1 MATDLDILRHKEWL
15 GLLQPVGL
23 VVSPPALIKAQ
34 AVIDRSRPVDLQD
47 RLLAVISTD
56 PIPRHQDDKIAW
68 IENFPAFTQKIFGWR
83 DRDLIGASNQDDLPE
98 EVSVSLPSYGEV
110 LKPTYAVRDP
120 DSDQWVLLIQ
130 EVAPGLPFDEDDPA
144 TTNGHGWQASI
155 QAKFERLLRE
165 TGVNAGLLVNGIELR
180 LVYAP
185 KGESSGHLTFP
196 IQAMTEVPGRLILG
210 ALDLL
215 LGEDRLFNVPENQR
229 LKRLLEDSRNYQAEV
244 STKLSGQVLDALWE
258 LLRGFQAAD
267 AAVNEKI
274 LRELA
279 ETDPQHIYGGL
290 IATLMR
296 LVFLLYAEDEGLM
309 PDDEVYQRNY
319 AVSGLYEKLREDAGN
334 YPDTMDQRYGAWAT
348 LLSLFRLVY
357 DGGGPTEEYL
367 PARHGQLFDPD
378 EYPFLEGRP
387 IASHFATFGRI
398 EAPRISDGVICRML
412 DKLLVLDGE
421 RLSYRALD
429 VEQIGSVYEAIMGY
443 EVEIAHGRSIAV
455 RPKDVVVDVDKIL
468 AAKPADRVNLLKTAE
483 CELKGAAL
491 KELKEAKTAEDIAAA
506 IGRRVSLRT
515 PNLLAA
521 GSLFLQPGEERRRSG
536 SHYTPRKLTQP
547 IVEKTLEPVLKNLGE
562 HPTPEQLLDLKV
574 CDLAMGSAAFLVE
587 ACRQLADKL
596 VEAWNYH
603 GKPADLPETV
613 EDVVVA
619 RRLVAYRC
627 LYGVDKNPFAVNL
640 ARLSLWLVT
649 LAKDLPF
656 TFLDHALKCGDSLV
670 GLTRAEIGSFGA
682 SAAYEP
688 TFFEDHKRLIKQSA
702 TRALAYRQQIQTSDT
717 RTDGDAEAKQ
727 ALLQD
732 VDRTLKPARLTAKV
746 AVASFFAGDNAKQR
760 QKYREEF
767 GGKLIGYEKELVD
780 ESEIQAIAARL
791 TTGTKAIQPFNW
803 ELEFPEVFE
812 RENPGFDA
820 IVGNPPFLGGNRIST
835 VFGHTYQSWFITQH
849 VESHGN
855 GDLVAHFFRRA
866 FNLLRK
872 DRTLGLIA
880 TNTIAQGDTR
890 TTGLRFICNNGGT
903 IYRAYKRVKWPGLA
917 SVVVSVINIYK
928 GSYQGTKILNGTAV
942 DVITAFLFHTG
953 GNNNPTE
960 LIENSR
966 KSFQGCNTS
975 GQGFLFEDNS
985 IDATSIGVMHEIISS
1000 DTSYSEVIF
1009 PYASGAEI
1017 NASPSFTPKRYV
1029 IGFGR
1034 MSLEEC
1040 RERYPR
1046 LVAIVESKVKPDRE
1060 SRPKNSQSEALAK
1073 RWWQWHTD
1081 RPSLKEASHSL
1092 DRVLVISRV
1101 RSEAFVFLP
1110 TSIVCSEQLVVFAF
1124 SSYSAFAVLQSRTHD
1139 IWGRFFSSTAL
1150 DLLRYTPSTCFETF
1164 PFPPNWG
1171 NDLTLEAAGKAYYEF
1186 RADLMVRHN
1195 EGLTATYNRFH
1206 DPDETNPD
1214 ILKLRELHAQMDRAV
1229 LDAYGWTDIPT
1240 DCEFLLDYEDDD
1252 EGTSKRKKPWRYRWP
1267 EEVHDEVLARLL
1279 KLNQER
1285 AEEEKLGRTPRR
1297 KVDTKTKT
1305 SARASATAYG
1315 DLPLFNSAEETTK
1328 P

>member
-1 MATDLDILRHKEWL
+1 MAADLDILRHKEWL

-34 AVIDRSRPVDLQD
+34 AVIDRGRLVDLQQQ
-47 RLLAVISTD
+47 LLTIVSTE
-56 PIPRHQDDKIAW
+56 PIPRHKDEKIAW
-68 IENFPAFTQKIFGWR
+68 IENFPVFTQKVLGWR
-83 DRDLIGASNQDDLPE
+83 DRDLVGASNPEDLPE
-98 EVSVSLPSYGEV
+98 ELSVALPSYGET
-110 LKPTYAVRDP
+110 LRPTYAVRDP
-120 DSDQWVLLIQ
+120 DSEQWVLLVQ
-130 EVAPGLPFDEDDPA
+130 EIAPGLPFDEDDPA
-144 TTNGHGWQASI
+144 TVTGQGWQASI

-165 TGVNAGLLVNGIELR
+165 TGVYAGLLVNGIEIR

-196 IQAMTEVPGRLILG
+196 VQAMTEVPGRLILG

-229 LKRLLEDSRNYQAEV
+229 LNRLLEESRNYQAEV

-267 AAVNEKI
+267 AAVNGRI

-309 PDDEVYQRNY
+309 PDDEVYQRHY

-387 IASHFATFGRI
+387 LGSRFATFGRI
-398 EAPRISDGVICRML
+398 DAPRIADGVVYRML
-412 DKLLVLDGE
+412 EKLLVLDGE

-468 AAKPADRVNLLKTAE
+468 AAKPADRANILKAAE
-483 CELKGAAL
+483 CELKGTAL

-506 IGRRVSLRT
+506 IGRRVSPRT

-603 GKPADLPETV
+603 GKTSLPSPLSTSGEGEQEAAPSPGSPSPSPQLERGSGGEVPSIPGYIYALCRQLRMRQTDAETLLWEVLRNRQFEGLKFRRQHPLGRYIADFYCSQHHLVIELDGAIHDRPDRQEHDRIREEVIRAQKLTILHFRNEDV
-613 EDVVVA
+613 EDNLEGILQTIYNTITPSETSPPSPLSTRGEGGQVVAPSRGSPSPSPQLERGSGGEVPFPPDNIDPVLYA
-619 RRLVAYRC
+619 RRLVAQRC

-688 TFFEDHKRLIKQSA
+688 TFFEDHKLLMQQSA
-702 TRALAYRQQIQTSDT
+702 TKALVFRQQIQSSDT
-717 RTDGDAEAKQ
+717 RSDADAETKQ
-727 ALLQD
+727 GLLQD
-732 VDRTLKPARLTAKV
+732 VERTLEPARLTAKV
-746 AVASFFAGDNAKQR
+746 AVASFFAGENVKQR
-760 QKYREEF
+760 QQKREEF
-767 GGKLIGYEKELVD
+767 GGKLIGYEKGLVEEAD
-780 ESEIQAIAARL
+780 IQSVVARL
-791 TTGTKAIQPFNW
+791 TAGAKAVLPFNW

-820 IVGNPPFLGGNRIST
+820 IVGNPPFAGKNTTINAHPEGYVDWLK
-835 VFGHTYQSWFITQH
+835 VVHP
-849 VESHGN
+849 ESHGN
-855 GDLVAHFFRRA
+855 ADLVAHFFRRG
-866 FNLLRK
+866 FTLLRSGG
-872 DRTLGLIA
+872 TLGLIA

-890 TTGLRFICNNGGT
+890 STGLRFICNNGGM
-903 IYRAYKRVKWPGLA
+903 IYNATRRYKWPGLA
-917 SVVVSVINIYK
+917 AVVVS
-928 GSYQGTKILNGTAV
+928 
-942 DVITAFLFHTG
+942 
-953 GNNNPTE
+953 
-960 LIENSR
+960 
-966 KSFQGCNTS
+966 
-975 GQGFLFEDNS
+975 
-985 IDATSIGVMHEIISS
+985 
-1000 DTSYSEVIF
+1000 
-1009 PYASGAEI
+1009 
-1017 NASPSFTPKRYV
+1017 
-1029 IGFGR
+1029 
-1034 MSLEEC
+1034 
-1040 RERYPR
+1040 
-1046 LVAIVESKVKPDRE
+1046 LVHMMKV
-1060 SRPKNSQSEALAK
+1060 A
-1073 RWWQWHTD
+1073 
-1081 RPSLKEASHSL
+1081 
-1092 DRVLVISRV
+1092 
-1101 RSEAFVFLP
+1101 
-1110 TSIVCSEQLVVFAF
+1110 
-1124 SSYSAFAVLQSRTHD
+1124 
-1139 IWGRFFSSTAL
+1139 
-1150 DLLRYTPSTCFETF
+1150 
-1164 PFPPNWG
+1164 
-1171 NDLTLEAAGKAYYEF
+1171 
-1186 RADLMVRHN
+1186 
-1195 EGLTATYNRFH
+1195 
-1206 DPDETNPD
+1206 
-1214 ILKLRELHAQMDRAV
+1214 
-1229 LDAYGWTDIPT
+1229 
-1240 DCEFLLDYEDDD
+1240 
-1252 EGTSKRKKPWRYRWP
+1252 
-1267 EEVHDEVLARLL
+1267 
-1279 KLNQER
+1279 
-1285 AEEEKLGRTPRR
+1285 
-1297 KVDTKTKT
+1297 
-1305 SARASATAYG
+1305 
-1315 DLPLFNSAEETTK
+1315 
-1328 P
+1328 

>member
-1 MATDLDILRHKEWL
+1 MATDLDILKHKEWL
-15 GLLQPVGL
+15 GLLQPIGL

-34 AVIDRSRPVDLQD
+34 AVVDRGKLVDLQD
-47 RLLAVISTD
+47 RLLGVISTE
-56 PIPRHQDDKIAW
+56 PISRHPDDKIAW
-68 IENFPAFTQKIFGWR
+68 IENFPAFTQKVLGWR
-83 DRDLIGASNQDDLPE
+83 DRDLAGALCPDELPE
-98 EVSVSLPSYGEV
+98 NLSVALPGYGEV
-110 LKPTYAVRDP
+110 LQPTYAVRDP
-120 DSDQWVLLIQ
+120 DTEQWVLLIQ

-144 TTNGHGWQASI
+144 SVAGHGWQASI

-165 TGVNAGLLVNGIELR
+165 TGVYAGLLVNGTEIR

-196 IQAMTEVPGRLILG
+196 VQAMTEVPGRLILG
-210 ALDLL
+210 AIDLL
-215 LGEDRLFNVPENQR
+215 LGEDRLFNVPEDQR
-229 LKRLLEDSRNYQAEV
+229 LTRLLEDSRNYQAEV

-258 LLRGFQAAD
+258 LLRGLQAAD
-267 AAVNEKI
+267 AAVNGKI
-274 LRELA
+274 FRELA

-334 YPDTMDQRYGAWAT
+334 YPDTMDQRYGAWAA

-378 EYPFLEGRP
+378 EYPYLEGR
-387 IASHFATFGRI
+387 SLGSRFATCGRI
-398 EAPRISDGVICRML
+398 EAPRVSDGVIYRML

-421 RLSYRALD
+421 RLSYRSLD

-443 EVEIAHGRSIAV
+443 EVEIARGRSIAV
-455 RPKDVVVDVDKIL
+455 RPKDVVVDVDEIL
-468 AAKPADRVNLLKTAE
+468 AAKPADRAKMLKEAE
-483 CELKGAAL
+483 CELKGGAL
-491 KELKEAKTAEDIAAA
+491 KELKEAKTAEEIAAA
-506 IGRRVSLRT
+506 IGRRVSPRT

-587 ACRQLADKL
+587 ACRQLADEL

-619 RRLVAYRC
+619 RRLVAQRC

-688 TFFEDHKRLIKQSA
+688 TVFEEHKRLMKQSA
-702 TRALAYRQQIQTSDT
+702 TRALAYRQQIQGSDT
-717 RTDGDAEAKQ
+717 RSDGDAEAKQ

-732 VDRTLKPARLTAKV
+732 VDRSLEPTRLAAKV
-746 AVASFFAGDNAKQR
+746 AIAAFFAGGNAKQR
-760 QKYREEF
+760 QKNREEF
-767 GGKLIGYEKELVD
+767 GGKLIGYEKGLVD
-780 ESEIQAIAARL
+780 ESEVQAVVAKL
-791 TTGTKAIQPFNW
+791 TTGTKAVLPFNW

-820 IVGNPPFLGGNRIST
+820 IVGNPPFAGKNTTINANPEGYLEWLK
-835 VFGHTYQSWFITQH
+835 VVHP
-849 VESHGN
+849 ESHGN
-855 GDLVAHFFRRA
+855 ADLVSHFFRRS
-866 FNLLRK
+866 FNLIRQNG
-872 DRTLGLIA
+872 TFGLIA

-890 TTGLRFICNNGGT
+890 SSGLRFICQNGGT
-903 IYRAYKRVKWPGLA
+903 IYNAQKRVKWPGLA
-917 SVVVSVINIYK
+917 AVVVSVVNIFK
-928 GSYQGTKILNGTAV
+928 GRYQGVKSLDNRALER
-942 DVITAFLFHTG
+942 ITAFLFHDG
-953 GNNNPTE
+953 GHENPAV
-960 LIENSR
+960 LIANAN
-966 KSFQGCNTS
+966 KSFQGS
-975 GQGFLFEDNS
+975 IVLGMGFTFDDSNS
-985 IDATSIGVMHEIISS
+985 DATPIAEMHRLIES
-1000 DTSYSEVIF
+1000 DPRNAERIF
-1009 PYASGAEI
+1009 PYIGGEEVNS
-1017 NASPSFTPKRYV
+1017 SPTHAHHRYV
-1029 IGFGR
+1029 INFGDMKEDEAR
-1034 MSLEEC
+1034 K
-1040 RERYPR
+1040 YPD
-1046 LVAIVESKVKPDRE
+1046 LMAIVEEKVKGTRGKHSTAP
-1060 SRPKNSQSEALAK
+1060 
-1073 RWWQWHTD
+1073 WWQFE
-1081 RPSLKEASHSL
+1081 RLREELFKAIAQC
-1092 DRVLVISRV
+1092 DRVLVTNAQASTYLSFIFYR
-1101 RSEAFVFLP
+1101 P
-1110 TSIVCSEQLVVFAF
+1110 DVVFANSLNIF
-1124 SSYSAFAVLQSRTHD
+1124 PLQRDSDFAVLQSRVHEV
-1139 IWGRFFSSTAL
+1139 WARFFSSSVK
-1150 DLLRYTPSTCFETF
+1150 DDLRYNPSDCFETF
-1164 PFPPNWG
+1164 PFPPDWETNP
-1171 NDLTLEAAGKAYYEF
+1171 TLEVAGKTYYEF
-1186 RADLMVRHN
+1186 RADLMIRHN

-1206 DPDETNPD
+1206 DPDETKPD

-1229 LDAYGWTDIPT
+1229 LDAYGWADIPT

-1252 EGTSKRKKPWRYRWP
+1252 PAGTSKRKKPWRYRWP

-1285 AEEEKLGRTPRR
+1285 AEEEKRGGQTTR
-1297 KVDTKTKT
+1297 KQAKK
-1305 SARASATAYG
+1305 SRPS
-1315 DLPLFNSAEETTK
+1315 PPPK
-1328 P
+1328 PSEPTIPGLNL

>member
-1 MATDLDILRHKEWL
+1 MSTDLDTYRHKEWL

-34 AVIDRSRPVDLQD
+34 AIIDRGKLVDLQEK
-47 RLLAVISTD
+47 LLAVTTPELRGD
-56 PIPRHQDDKIAW
+56 PCAW
-68 IENFPAFTQKIFGWR
+68 IPDFPGFTQTVLGW
-83 DRDLIGASNQDDLPE
+83 LPDDLKDPPE
-98 EVSVSLPSYGEV
+98 ELTVALPNYGEV
-110 LKPTYAVRDP
+110 LSPTYAVKGTDGQA
-120 DSDQWVLLIQ
+120 DTWILLIQ
-130 EVAPGLPFDEDDPA
+130 TLPTGQPFDDEDPFA
-144 TTNGHGWQASI
+144 SAHGWKASS

-165 TGVNAGLLVNGIELR
+165 TKVYQGILFNGTAIR
-180 LVYAP
+180 LVVAP
-185 KGESSGHLTFP
+185 NGESSGHVTFP
-196 IQAMTEVPGRLILG
+196 VQAMTEVSGRLILG

-215 LGEDRLFNVPENQR
+215 LGSERLFNVPEAQR
-229 LKRLLEDSRNYQAEV
+229 LPQLLEDSRHYQAEV
-244 STKLSGQVLDALWE
+244 STKLAEQVLDALWE
-258 LLRGFQAAD
+258 LLKGFQAAD
-267 AAVNEKI
+267 ATVNGKI

-290 IATLMR
+290 ITTLMR

-398 EAPRISDGVICRML
+398 EAPRVSDGVVYRML
-412 DKLLVLDGE
+412 DKLLMLDGE

-468 AAKPADRVNLLKTAE
+468 AAKPADRVNILKAAE

-506 IGRRVSLRT
+506 IGRRVSSRT

-619 RRLVAYRC
+619 RRLVAQRC

-670 GLTRAEIGSFGA
+670 GLTRTEIGSFGA

-688 TFFEDHKRLIKQSA
+688 TFFEDHKLLMKQSA
-702 TRALAYRQQIQTSDT
+702 TKALAYRQQIQTSDT
-717 RTDGDAEAKQ
+717 RSDGDAETKQ

-732 VDRTLKPARLTAKV
+732 VDRALEPARLTAKV

-767 GGKLIGYEKELVD
+767 GGKLIGYEKGLVD
-780 ESEIQAIAARL
+780 ESEIQSVVAKL
-791 TTGTKAIQPFNW
+791 TTGTKAVQPFNW

-812 RENPGFDA
+812 RENSGFDA
-820 IVGNPPFLGGNRIST
+820 IVGNPPFAGKNTTINAHPEGYLEWLKI
-835 VFGHTYQSWFITQH
+835 VHP
-849 VESHGN
+849 ESHGN
-855 GDLVAHFFRRA
+855 ADLVAHFFRRS
-866 FNLLRK
+866 FTLLRWGG
-872 DRTLGLIA
+872 TVGLIA

-890 TTGLRFICNNGGT
+890 STGLRFICNNGGM
-903 IYRAYKRVKWPGLA
+903 IYNATRRYKWPGLA
-917 SVVVSVINIYK
+917 AVVVSLVHIMKI
-928 GSYQGTKILNGTAV
+928 GTVAREKTMV
-942 DVITAFLFHTG
+942 G
-953 GNNNPTE
+953 G
-960 LIENSR
+960 
-966 KSFQGCNTS
+966 
-975 GQGFLFEDNS
+975 
-985 IDATSIGVMHEIISS
+985 
-1000 DTSYSEVIF
+1000 
-1009 PYASGAEI
+1009 
-1017 NASPSFTPKRYV
+1017 
-1029 IGFGR
+1029 
-1034 MSLEEC
+1034 
-1040 RERYPR
+1040 
-1046 LVAIVESKVKPDRE
+1046 
-1060 SRPKNSQSEALAK
+1060 
-1073 RWWQWHTD
+1073 
-1081 RPSLKEASHSL
+1081 
-1092 DRVLVISRV
+1092 
-1101 RSEAFVFLP
+1101 
-1110 TSIVCSEQLVVFAF
+1110 
-1124 SSYSAFAVLQSRTHD
+1124 
-1139 IWGRFFSSTAL
+1139 
-1150 DLLRYTPSTCFETF
+1150 
-1164 PFPPNWG
+1164 
-1171 NDLTLEAAGKAYYEF
+1171 AA
-1186 RADLMVRHN
+1186 
-1195 EGLTATYNRFH
+1195 
-1206 DPDETNPD
+1206 
-1214 ILKLRELHAQMDRAV
+1214 
-1229 LDAYGWTDIPT
+1229 
-1240 DCEFLLDYEDDD
+1240 
-1252 EGTSKRKKPWRYRWP
+1252 
-1267 EEVHDEVLARLL
+1267 
-1279 KLNQER
+1279 
-1285 AEEEKLGRTPRR
+1285 
-1297 KVDTKTKT
+1297 
-1305 SARASATAYG
+1305 
-1315 DLPLFNSAEETTK
+1315 
-1328 P
+1328 

>member
-34 AVIDRSRPVDLQD
+34 AVIDRGKLVDLQEC
-47 RLLAVISTD
+47 LQAVISTA
-56 PIPRHQDDKIAW
+56 PIARHKDEPIAW
-68 IENFPAFTQKIFGWR
+68 IENVSAFTQQVLGWR
-83 DRDLIGASNQDDLPE
+83 DRDLMGTSGQEALPE
-98 EVSVSLPSYGEV
+98 ELAVALPSYGET
-110 LKPTYAVRDP
+110 LRPTYAVRDP
-120 DSDQWVLLIQ
+120 DSEQWVLLIW
-130 EVAPGLPFDEDDPA
+130 ELATGLPFDEDDPA
-144 TTNGHGWQASI
+144 TTTGQGWQATI

-165 TGVNAGLLVNGIELR
+165 TGVYAGLLVNGTEIR

-196 IQAMTEVPGRLILG
+196 VQAMTEVPGRLILG

-229 LKRLLEDSRNYQAEV
+229 LSRLLEDSRSYQAEV

-267 AAVNEKI
+267 AAANGRLLSAV
-274 LRELA
+274 A

-309 PDDEVYQRNY
+309 PDDEVYQRHY

-334 YPDTMDQRYGAWAT
+334 YPDTMDQRYGAWAA

-357 DGGGPTEEYL
+357 DGGGATEEYL

-378 EYPFLEGRP
+378 AYPYLEGRP
-387 IASHFATFGRI
+387 IDSEFATYGRL
-398 EAPRISDGVICRML
+398 EAPRIADGVVYRML
-412 DKLLVLDGE
+412 DKLLLLDGE

-443 EVEIAHGRSIAV
+443 EVQIAHGRSLAV

-468 AAKPADRVNLLKTAE
+468 AAKPADRATILKNAE

-491 KELKEAKTAEDIAAA
+491 KELKDATTAEAIVAT
-506 IGRRVSLRT
+506 IGRRVSPRT
-515 PNLLAA
+515 PNLLAT

-619 RRLVAYRC
+619 RRLVAQRC

-688 TFFEDHKRLIKQSA
+688 TFFEDHKRLMKQSA
-702 TRALAYRQQIQTSDT
+702 SKALAFRQQIQTSDT
-717 RTDGDAEAKQ
+717 RSDEDAETKQ

-732 VDRTLKPARLTAKV
+732 VDRALEPARLTAKV

-767 GGKLIGYEKELVD
+767 GGKLIGYEKGLVD
-780 ESEIQAIAARL
+780 ELEIQSVIAKL
-791 TTGTKAIQPFNW
+791 TAGTKVILPFNW

-820 IVGNPPFLGGNRIST
+820 IVGNPPFAGKNTIIK
-835 VFGHTYQSWFITQH
+835 GHPEGYLDWLKEVH
-849 VESHGN
+849 PEAHGN
-855 GDLVAHFFRRA
+855 ADLVAHFFRRA
-866 FNLLRK
+866 FNITRQGSAY
-872 DRTLGLIA
+872 GLIS

-890 TTGLRFICNNGGT
+890 STGLRLICNNGGT
-903 IYRAYKRVKWPGLA
+903 IYNAQKRVKWPGLA
-917 SVVVSVINIYK
+917 AVVISVVNIFK
-928 GSYQGTKILNGTAV
+928 GNYFGIKTIDERETDLIS
-942 DVITAFLFHTG
+942 AFLFHSG
-953 GNNNPTE
+953 GNNDPEILLANTG
-960 LIENSR
+960 
-966 KSFQGCNTS
+966 KSF
-975 GQGFLFEDNS
+975 
-985 IDATSIGVMHEIISS
+985 
-1000 DTSYSEVIF
+1000 
-1009 PYASGAEI
+1009 
-1017 NASPSFTPKRYV
+1017 
-1029 IGFGR
+1029 
-1034 MSLEEC
+1034 
-1040 RERYPR
+1040 
-1046 LVAIVESKVKPDRE
+1046 
-1060 SRPKNSQSEALAK
+1060 
-1073 RWWQWHTD
+1073 
-1081 RPSLKEASHSL
+1081 
-1092 DRVLVISRV
+1092 
-1101 RSEAFVFLP
+1101 
-1110 TSIVCSEQLVVFAF
+1110 
-1124 SSYSAFAVLQSRTHD
+1124 
-1139 IWGRFFSSTAL
+1139 
-1150 DLLRYTPSTCFETF
+1150 
-1164 PFPPNWG
+1164 
-1171 NDLTLEAAGKAYYEF
+1171 
-1186 RADLMVRHN
+1186 
-1195 EGLTATYNRFH
+1195 
-1206 DPDETNPD
+1206 
-1214 ILKLRELHAQMDRAV
+1214 
-1229 LDAYGWTDIPT
+1229 
-1240 DCEFLLDYEDDD
+1240 
-1252 EGTSKRKKPWRYRWP
+1252 
-1267 EEVHDEVLARLL
+1267 
-1279 KLNQER
+1279 
-1285 AEEEKLGRTPRR
+1285 
-1297 KVDTKTKT
+1297 
-1305 SARASATAYG
+1305 
-1315 DLPLFNSAEETTK
+1315 
-1328 P
+1328 

>member
-23 VVSPPALIKAQ
+23 VVSPPALVKAQ
-34 AVIDRSRPVDLQD
+34 AIIDRGRLVDLQE
-47 RLLAVISTD
+47 RLLSVISADIT
-56 PIPRHQDDKIAW
+56 PRYQESTIARL
-68 IENFPAFTQKIFGWR
+68 ESFPAFTQKVLGWR
-83 DRDLIGASNQDDLPE
+83 NRDLVGASSQDELPDE
-98 EVSVSLPSYGEV
+98 LSVALPSYGET
-110 LKPTYAVRDP
+110 LRPTYAVRDP
-120 DSDQWVLLIQ
+120 DTEQWVLLIQ
-130 EVAPGLPFDEDDPA
+130 ETVSRLPFDEDDPA

-165 TGVNAGLLVNGIELR
+165 TGVYAGLLVNGTDIR

-196 IQAMTEVPGRLILG
+196 VQAMTEVPGRLILG

-229 LKRLLEDSRNYQAEV
+229 LNRLLEDSRNYQAEV

-258 LLRGFQAAD
+258 LLRGFQSAD
-267 AAVNEKI
+267 AATNGKL

-319 AVSGLYEKLREDAGN
+319 AVSGLYEKLREDVGN

-387 IASHFATFGRI
+387 LGSEFATFGRI
-398 EAPRISDGVICRML
+398 EAPRVSDGVIYRML

-443 EVEIAHGRSIAV
+443 EVEIAHGRSLAV
-455 RPKDVVVDVDKIL
+455 RPKDVVVDVDKL
-468 AAKPADRVNLLKTAE
+468 LVAKPADRAKMLNDAE
-483 CELKGAAL
+483 CDLKGAAL
-491 KELKEAKTAEDIAAA
+491 KALKEAKTAEDIAAA
-506 IGRRVSLRT
+506 IGRRVSPRT

-562 HPTPEQLLDLKV
+562 HPTPEQLLNLKV

-587 ACRQLADKL
+587 VCRQLADKL

-619 RRLVAYRC
+619 RRLVAQQC

-682 SAAYEP
+682 NAAYEP
-688 TFFEDHKRLIKQSA
+688 TFFEEHKQTINQAASK
-702 TRALAYRQQIQTSDT
+702 ALVYRQAIQTTDT
-717 RTDGDAEAKQ
+717 RSDGDAEEKH
-727 ALLQD
+727 ALLEHI
-732 VDRTLKPARLTAKV
+732 DRTLEPARLTAKV

-767 GGKLIGYEKELVD
+767 GGKLIAYEKGLVD
-780 ESEIQAIAARL
+780 ELGIQSVIARL
-791 TTGTKAIQPFNW
+791 TTGNKAVLPFSW

-820 IVGNPPFLGGNRIST
+820 IVGNPPFAGKNTTINAHPDGYLDWLKI
-835 VFGHTYQSWFITQH
+835 VHP
-849 VESHGN
+849 ESHGN
-855 GDLVAHFFRRA
+855 ADLVAHFFRRA
-866 FNLLRK
+866 FTLIRTGG
-872 DRTLGLIA
+872 TLGFIA

-890 TTGLRFICNNGGT
+890 STGLRFICNNGGI
-903 IYRAYKRVKWPGLA
+903 IYNATRRYKWPGLA
-917 SVVVSVINIYK
+917 AVVVSLVHIWKQAIPN
-928 GSYQGTKILNGTAV
+928 
-942 DVITAFLFHTG
+942 
-953 GNNNPTE
+953 
-960 LIENSR
+960 
-966 KSFQGCNTS
+966 
-975 GQGFLFEDNS
+975 
-985 IDATSIGVMHEIISS
+985 
-1000 DTSYSEVIF
+1000 
-1009 PYASGAEI
+1009 
-1017 NASPSFTPKRYV
+1017 KR
-1029 IGFGR
+1029 
-1034 MSLEEC
+1034 
-1040 RERYPR
+1040 
-1046 LVAIVESKVKPDRE
+1046 
-1060 SRPKNSQSEALAK
+1060 
-1073 RWWQWHTD
+1073 
-1081 RPSLKEASHSL
+1081 
-1092 DRVLVISRV
+1092 
-1101 RSEAFVFLP
+1101 
-1110 TSIVCSEQLVVFAF
+1110 
-1124 SSYSAFAVLQSRTHD
+1124 
-1139 IWGRFFSSTAL
+1139 
-1150 DLLRYTPSTCFETF
+1150 
-1164 PFPPNWG
+1164 
-1171 NDLTLEAAGKAYYEF
+1171 
-1186 RADLMVRHN
+1186 RA
-1195 EGLTATYNRFH
+1195 
-1206 DPDETNPD
+1206 
-1214 ILKLRELHAQMDRAV
+1214 
-1229 LDAYGWTDIPT
+1229 
-1240 DCEFLLDYEDDD
+1240 
-1252 EGTSKRKKPWRYRWP
+1252 
-1267 EEVHDEVLARLL
+1267 
-1279 KLNQER
+1279 
-1285 AEEEKLGRTPRR
+1285 
-1297 KVDTKTKT
+1297 
-1305 SARASATAYG
+1305 
-1315 DLPLFNSAEETTK
+1315 
-1328 P
+1328 

>member
-23 VVSPPALIKAQ
+23 VVSPPALVKAQ
-34 AVIDRSRPVDLQD
+34 AVIDRGKLVDLQD
-47 RLLAVISTD
+47 RLQAVISTE
-56 PIPRHQDDKIAW
+56 PIPRHKDDKIAW
-68 IENFPAFTQKIFGWR
+68 IENFPAFTQKVLGWR
-83 DRDLIGASNQDDLPE
+83 DRDLIGTSNPNDLPE
-98 EVSVSLPSYGEV
+98 ELSVSLPSYGEV

-144 TTNGHGWQASI
+144 SVAGHGWQASI

-165 TGVNAGLLVNGIELR
+165 TGVNAGLLVNGTELR

-229 LKRLLEDSRNYQAEV
+229 LNRLLEDSRNYQAEV

-267 AAVNEKI
+267 AAVNGKI

-398 EAPRISDGVICRML
+398 AAPRISDGVIYRML

-455 RPKDVVVDVDKIL
+455 RPKDVVVDVDKLL
-468 AAKPADRVNLLKTAE
+468 AAKPADRVNFLKAAE

-506 IGRRVSLRT
+506 IGRRVSPRT

-603 GKPADLPETV
+603 GKPADLPEMV

-619 RRLVAYRC
+619 RRLVAQRC

-688 TFFEDHKRLIKQSA
+688 TFFEDHKRLMKQSA
-702 TRALAYRQQIQTSDT
+702 TKALAFRQQIQTSDT
-717 RTDGDAEAKQ
+717 RSDGDAETKQ

-732 VDRTLKPARLTAKV
+732 VERTLEPARLTAKV
-746 AVASFFAGDNAKQR
+746 AIASFFAGDNAKQR

-767 GGKLIGYEKELVD
+767 GGKLIGYEKGLVN
-780 ESEIQAIAARL
+780 ESEIQSVVAKL
-791 TTGTKAIQPFNW
+791 TTGAKAIQPFNW

-820 IVGNPPFLGGNRIST
+820 IIGNPPFAGKNTTINAHPEGYLDWLKI
-835 VFGHTYQSWFITQH
+835 VHP
-849 VESHGN
+849 ESHGN
-855 GDLVAHFFRRA
+855 ADLVAHFFRRSHT
-866 FNLLRK
+866 LLRFGG
-872 DRTLGLIA
+872 TMGLIA

-890 TTGLRFICNNGGT
+890 STGLRFICNNGGM
-903 IYRAYKRVKWPGLA
+903 IYNATRRYKWPGLA
-917 SVVVSVINIYK
+917 AVVVSLVHIMKI
-928 GSYQGTKILNGTAV
+928 GTVTREKAIA
-942 DVITAFLFHTG
+942 G
-953 GNNNPTE
+953 GD
-960 LIENSR
+960 S
-966 KSFQGCNTS
+966 
-975 GQGFLFEDNS
+975 
-985 IDATSIGVMHEIISS
+985 
-1000 DTSYSEVIF
+1000 
-1009 PYASGAEI
+1009 
-1017 NASPSFTPKRYV
+1017 
-1029 IGFGR
+1029 
-1034 MSLEEC
+1034 
-1040 RERYPR
+1040 
-1046 LVAIVESKVKPDRE
+1046 
-1060 SRPKNSQSEALAK
+1060 
-1073 RWWQWHTD
+1073 
-1081 RPSLKEASHSL
+1081 
-1092 DRVLVISRV
+1092 
-1101 RSEAFVFLP
+1101 
-1110 TSIVCSEQLVVFAF
+1110 
-1124 SSYSAFAVLQSRTHD
+1124 
-1139 IWGRFFSSTAL
+1139 
-1150 DLLRYTPSTCFETF
+1150 
-1164 PFPPNWG
+1164 
-1171 NDLTLEAAGKAYYEF
+1171 
-1186 RADLMVRHN
+1186 
-1195 EGLTATYNRFH
+1195 
-1206 DPDETNPD
+1206 
-1214 ILKLRELHAQMDRAV
+1214 
-1229 LDAYGWTDIPT
+1229 
-1240 DCEFLLDYEDDD
+1240 
-1252 EGTSKRKKPWRYRWP
+1252 
-1267 EEVHDEVLARLL
+1267 
-1279 KLNQER
+1279 
-1285 AEEEKLGRTPRR
+1285 
-1297 KVDTKTKT
+1297 
-1305 SARASATAYG
+1305 
-1315 DLPLFNSAEETTK
+1315 
-1328 P
+1328 